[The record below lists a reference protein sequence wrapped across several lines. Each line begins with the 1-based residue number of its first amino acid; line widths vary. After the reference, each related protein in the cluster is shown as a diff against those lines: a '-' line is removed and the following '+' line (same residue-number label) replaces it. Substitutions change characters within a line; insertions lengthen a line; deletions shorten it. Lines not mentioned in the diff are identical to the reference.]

1 MITWPELHFGPI
13 NLWSVTKMKS
23 DSQFEKIIYENLEK
37 GFQYR
42 LTVSEFRDIE
52 YLHLRKYFLSY
63 EGDFVP
69 TKEGASMPAS
79 IQNVYA
85 LLDGV
90 IELCSRAESVDAI
103 VEHFGNKITALKS
116 TDN

>member
-1 MITWPELHFGPI
+1 
-13 NLWSVTKMKS
+13 MKS
-23 DSQFEKIIYENLEK
+23 DSQFEKIIYENIEK

-52 YLHLRKYFLSY
+52 YVHLRKYFLSY
-63 EGDFVP
+63 EGEFVP

-103 VEHFGNKITALKS
+103 AEHFGNKIIALKS